1 MRGLIERDVN
11 NERVYAASDNDNKIN
26 FLHSTSHEGL
36 STLSHYFRT
45 LLASTRMYMYD
56 VVTSM

>member
-11 NERVYAASDNDNKIN
+11 NERVYASDNDNKIN

-45 LLASTRMYMYD
+45 LLENTRMYTAD